1 MLTTVVVTL
10 CHALAGIPGP
20 VCREEIVTDSRTS
33 EVTMMS
39 SMLSQPAVAEWKS
52 ESIYRGDDWK
62 ISRIV
67 RPRSL
72 RRQKSSVNRIHN
84 AYTK

>member
-1 MLTTVVVTL
+1 MLITVVVTL

-20 VCREEIVTDSRTS
+20 VCREGIVTDSRTS

-39 SMLSQPAVAEWKS
+39 CMLSQPALAKWKS

-62 ISRIV
+62 ISRITCV
-67 RPRSL
+67 PGHYVIRS
-72 RRQKSSVNRIHN
+72 QV
-84 AYTK
+84 